1 MTTQSTQN
9 TKTRPMIQTLI
20 HGHLMCQRSDQTLL
34 TQQSMLNLFLI
45 RQTWRLLNSTVQT
58 PLSQATLV
66 HSDSFLQFSL
76 YLHLLAQ
83 PHCHNLHR
91 TLDIPVL
98 FFYRHLLVFVHYNTT
113 TNLISLNMTILTHLL
128 LSWLTTNRLEQ
139 LEIHLDILWQA
150 QWIQIYLSQRCGG
163 SRIEA
168 VQVGARVFYTIDKLI
183 SSLLD
188 RHPALGAL
196 HNLILLGNFALTPCC
211 SREGGCRE
219 YSPA

>member
-1 MTTQSTQN
+1 MLNSF
-9 TKTRPMIQTLI
+9 
-20 HGHLMCQRSDQTLL
+20 L
-34 TQQSMLNLFLI
+34 TQLI
-45 RQTWRLLNSTVQT
+45 WRLLKPTVQT

-83 PHCHNLHR
+83 PHCHDLHH
-91 TLDIPVL
+91 TLDMPVL
-98 FFYRHLLVFVHYNTT
+98 FFYRHLLVYVRYNTI
-113 TNLISLNMTILTHLL
+113 TNLISLNMIILIRLL
-128 LSWLTTNRLEQ
+128 LSWLTTNRLKQ

-183 SSLLD
+183 ISLLD
-188 RHPALGAL
+188 RHPAL
-196 HNLILLGNFALTPCC
+196 H
-211 SREGGCRE
+211 
-219 YSPA
+219 